1 VHLYPLLCVQGARGS
16 FIGEE
21 PVTGTELQVV
31 GGTASDEGSTNSS
44 SYLAVVDP
52 QHNTVRPLGT
62 ITSSL
67 KALAYHDVKVA
78 YDTSVAAV
86 NSQYS
91 KVGALLQGQL
101 PTAGHSQQ
109 YCSD

>member
-1 VHLYPLLCVQGARGS
+1 M
-16 FIGEE
+16 
-21 PVTGTELQVV
+21 QVV
-31 GGTASDEGSTNSS
+31 GGTANDEAPTNSS

-52 QHNTVRPLGT
+52 QHNTVRPLAT

-78 YDTSVAAV
+78 YETSVAAV

-91 KVGALLQGQL
+91 KVGAPL
-101 PTAGHSQQ
+101 HDS
-109 YCSD
+109 